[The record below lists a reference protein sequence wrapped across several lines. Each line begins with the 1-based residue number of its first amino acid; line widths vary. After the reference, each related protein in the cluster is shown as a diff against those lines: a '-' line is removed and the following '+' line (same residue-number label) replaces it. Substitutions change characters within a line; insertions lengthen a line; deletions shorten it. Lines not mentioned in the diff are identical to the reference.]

1 MLEFQNSNEEIIM
14 ALTQERLEYQ
24 RKYRK
29 RTGYAASKKYQS
41 SEKGR
46 EAMAEWRSSAEGKK
60 SIKRAVISRKKR
72 INSDFD
78 TFASYMYSSL
88 RSGAVKRDLAFN
100 ITLFQLKK
108 FLNENSMCS
117 SSGRPVTYQQGCP
130 NKASID
136 RINNRHG
143 YSLKNIRVVCQQV
156 NYARNDMSI
165 EEFEQMC
172 CDVAANHGWVKQDK
186 I

>member
-1 MLEFQNSNEEIIM
+1 MPM
-14 ALTQERLEYQ
+14 TQKRLEYQ
-24 RKYRK
+24 REYRK
-29 RTGYAASKKYQS
+29 RTGYAASRKYQS
-41 SEKGR
+41 SEKGK
-46 EAMAEWRSSAEGKK
+46 EALAEWRSSTEGKK
-60 SIKRAVISRKKR
+60 SIKRSVISRKKR

-88 RSGAVKRDLAFN
+88 KNGAIKRSLAFN
-100 ITLFQLKK
+100 ITLLQLKK
-108 FLNENSMCS
+108 FLIENTMCS
-117 SSGRPVTYQQGCP
+117 SSGRLVTYQQGCP

-156 NYARNDMSI
+156 NYSRNDMTV

-172 CDVAANHGWVKQDK
+172 VDVANNIKMRR
-186 I
+186 

>member
-1 MLEFQNSNEEIIM
+1 M
-14 ALTQERLEYQ
+14 AMTQERLEYQ
-24 RKYRK
+24 REYRK
-29 RTGYAASKKYQS
+29 RTGYASSRKYIVS
-41 SEKGR
+41 DK
-46 EAMAEWRSSAEGKK
+46 GKK

-88 RSGAVKRDLAFN
+88 KSGAIKRSLAFN
-100 ITLFQLKK
+100 ITLPQLKK

-117 SSGRPVTYQQGCP
+117 SSGRSVTYQQGCP

-156 NYARNDMSI
+156 NYARNDMSV

-172 CDVAANHGWVKQDK
+172 IDVANNIKMRR
-186 I
+186 

>member
-1 MLEFQNSNEEIIM
+1 M
-14 ALTQERLEYQ
+14 AMTQERLEYQ
-24 RKYRK
+24 RAYRK
-29 RTGYAASKKYQS
+29 RTGYAASRKYQS
-41 SEKGR
+41 SEKGK
-46 EAMAEWRSSAEGKK
+46 EALAEWRSSTEGKK
-60 SIKRAVISRKKR
+60 SIKLSFISRKKR

-88 RSGAVKRDLAFN
+88 KSGAIKRGLAFN
-100 ITLFQLKK
+100 ITLLQLKT
-108 FLNENSMCS
+108 FLNENTICS
-117 SSGRPVTYQQGCP
+117 SSGRLVTYQQGCP

-156 NYARNDMSI
+156 NYSRNDMSV

-172 CDVAANHGWVKQDK
+172 MDVANNIKMRQ
-186 I
+186 

>member
-1 MLEFQNSNEEIIM
+1 M

-24 RKYRK
+24 RAYRK
-29 RTGYAASKKYQS
+29 RTGYAASIKYQS
-41 SEKGR
+41 SEKGK
-46 EAMAEWRSSAEGKK
+46 EARKEWQSSTEGKK

-88 RSGAVKRDLAFN
+88 KNGAIKRGLAFN
-100 ITLFQLKK
+100 ITLLQLKT

-117 SSGRPVTYQQGCP
+117 SSGRTVTYQQGCP

-143 YSLKNIRVVCQQV
+143 YSLKNIQVVCQQI

-165 EEFEQMC
+165 QEFEQMC
-172 CDVAANHGWVKQDK
+172 IDVANNIKMRQ
-186 I
+186 

>member
-1 MLEFQNSNEEIIM
+1 M
-14 ALTQERLEYQ
+14 AMTQDRLEYQ
-24 RKYRK
+24 REYRK

-41 SEKGR
+41 SKKGR
-46 EAMAEWRSSAEGKK
+46 EAMAEWRSSTEGKK

-88 RSGAVKRDLAFN
+88 RSGAVKRSLAFN
-100 ITLFQLKK
+100 ITLLQLKK
-108 FLNENSMCS
+108 FLNENPMCS

-156 NYARNDMSI
+156 NYARNDMSV

-172 CDVAANHGWVKQDK
+172 IDVANNIKMRR
-186 I
+186 